1 MNKEN
6 GTWFVVMIHYKDV
19 DSDFHAKIGTLDMD
33 HEDEDEMFYYYDGSE
48 EDFLKEFSKD
58 NSHDFWYATKAVDL
72 E

>member
-1 MNKEN
+1 MNQEKD
-6 GTWFVVMIHYKDV
+6 TYFVVKIHYKDDDV
-19 DSDFHAKIGTLDMD
+19 EFDAKIGTLDMN

-58 NSHDFWYATKAVDL
+58 NSHDFWYATKAVDI